1 MDELKQ
7 QLIDYIEEHSD
18 GFEDM
23 PWNVVPEYAVQTIYA
38 YILHFLITTKP
49 NNQKKGCGQRDE
61 KEEG

>member
-23 PWNVVPEYAVQTIYA
+23 PWWCLSMRYKRST
-38 YILHFLITTKP
+38 LISCTTTKP

>member
-23 PWNVVPEYAVQTIYA
+23 PWDVVPEYAVQTIYA
-38 YILHFLITTKP
+38 YILHYLKTQ
-49 NNQKKGCGQRDE
+49 NQKKKGCGQRDE
-61 KEEG
+61 KEES

>member
-38 YILHFLITTKP
+38 YILHYPITK
-49 NNQKKGCGQRDE
+49 KKGCGQRDE
-61 KEEG
+61 KEES

>member
-23 PWNVVPEYAVQTIYA
+23 PWCLSMRYKRST
-38 YILHFLITTKP
+38 LISCTT
-49 NNQKKGCGQRDE
+49 Q
-61 KEEG
+61 

>member
-23 PWNVVPEYAVQTIYA
+23 PWWCLSMRYKRST
-38 YILHFLITTKP
+38 LISCTSTKP
-49 NNQKKGCGQRDE
+49 NNQKKGMRT
-61 KEEG
+61 KR

>member
-23 PWNVVPEYAVQTIYA
+23 PWCLSMRYKRST
-38 YILHFLITTKP
+38 LISCTTTKP
-49 NNQKKGCGQRDE
+49 NNQKKGMRT
-61 KEEG
+61 KR

>member
-38 YILHFLITTKP
+38 YILYYHKT
-49 NNQKKGCGQRDE
+49 Q
-61 KEEG
+61 